1 MSCESKMMRVIGIS
15 KRFKSY
21 HSPADRL
28 KEIVFRRK
36 YHREIVALDDISFE
50 VQEGETLG
58 IVGQNGAG
66 KSTILKILS
75 GILLPDTGSIKIDGK
90 ITGLLELGTGFNPE
104 LTGIENIYM
113 NGTFL
118 GMSRTEID
126 QKKPDIVGFA
136 EIGDFIYEPIKT
148 YSSGMLMRLAF
159 SIAIHA
165 DPKCFLV
172 DEALSV
178 GDAYFQQKCMRKI
191 IDFKNK
197 GGSIIFISHD
207 MDAVKTLCDSA
218 ILLDKGRIL
227 DYSDPKSI
235 VDFYYGMILQ
245 KSHMGDVEVEVKKI
259 STKEGGE
266 TSSTSTGEVRIVS
279 FNILN
284 ERNEVISYVES
295 EQIVKFVYEIESFKN
310 LVGPHYGLHVRD
322 NRGVSV
328 FETNTYCMGIETLP
342 LTKGQIV
349 KITYE
354 MKIPLSAGNY
364 SISIGVANKGYD
376 RGFFEEYLL
385 MAHDIEILKVISKDN
400 SIIYSGVFNINPRVS
415 VQ

>member
-400 SIIYSGVFNINPRVS
+400 SIIYSGVFNMNPRVS